1 MIHRK
6 SAFCRTTKT
15 YMKKTILASK
25 HIVLDGVKRNQ
36 TDRISQEFADNVK
49 KKLGNRVKQI
59 ILFGSRARGD
69 FCEGSDYDILIV
81 LEKKEK
87 DFQEMILDESVE
99 IMNKYYAL
107 IGCIVCDEREWERKK
122 RFPLGLNILK
132 EGVRL

>member
-1 MIHRK
+1 
-6 SAFCRTTKT
+6 
-15 YMKKTILASK
+15 MKKTILASK

-59 ILFGSRARGD
+59 ILFGSRARGN
-69 FCEGSDYDILIV
+69 FSEGSDYDILIV
-81 LEKKEK
+81 LDKREK

-122 RFPLGLNILK
+122 RFPLGLNIVK